1 MSVTRNRLSLLFHH
15 YYDGTATEHEIKEMM
30 GLIRK
35 ADGDAQLSALIKE
48 AWGDLNVDK
57 PVFPDEVHERIIS
70 NILRPEHGADSNP
83 AGKERAHP
91 ASERSIFRLRYWAA
105 AVIILGCF
113 GVLWKWNASEKGGVK
128 PVAGQSDIQ
137 PGGNRATLTLA
148 DGSVVSLDSTAKG
161 AVIQQGTAKI
171 SKAGEGELVY
181 KQTAFA
187 DAQSA
192 DAQFGKSF
200 PDKGLQMN
208 MIATPR
214 GGQYQIT
221 LPDGTKA
228 WLNASSSIRF
238 PVAFANNERRV
249 EVQGEVYFQ
258 VRKDKLRPFR
268 VNFGTNE
275 IEVLGTSFNVMNY
288 KDEHAAQTTLEE
300 GSLIVRSRNQESKLK
315 PGEQASIAREGALAV
330 AQVDV
335 SEAIAWKD
343 GLFHFEDAGIEE
355 VMRQAARWYD
365 IEVTYEGPVPKR
377 QFTGTIERNLNISEL
392 MTMLQYAGVNYRID
406 GRRIHISK

>member
-1 MSVTRNRLSLLFHH
+1 MSITRDRLSLLFYR
-15 YYDGTATEHEIKEMM
+15 YYDGTATEPEIKEMM

-35 ADGDAQLSALIKE
+35 ADGDAELSALIKE
-48 AWGDLNVDK
+48 AWEGLKVDK
-57 PVFPDEVHERIIS
+57 PVLSSDVHERIIS
-70 NILRPEHGADSNP
+70 NILHPERDSDMP
-83 AGKERAHP
+83 HQEGTQAAF
-91 ASERSIFRLRYWAA
+91 RSNIFRLRYWAA
-105 AVIILGCF
+105 AVIVLGCF
-113 GVLWKWNASEKGGVK
+113 GVLWKWNEQEKGSVK
-128 PVAGQSDIQ
+128 PAAAQSDIR

-148 DGSVVSLDSTAKG
+148 DGTVISLDSAAKG
-161 AVIQQGTAKI
+161 AVIRQGTAQI

-181 KQTAFA
+181 AQSA

-192 DAQFGKSF
+192 DAQYADAQSAGN
-200 PDKGLQMN
+200 GLQMN
-208 MIATPR
+208 MMSTPR

-238 PVAFANNERRV
+238 PVAFARNERRV

-258 VRKDKLRPFR
+258 VRKDKQRPFR
-268 VNFGTNE
+268 VNFGSNE

-288 KDEHAAQTTLEE
+288 TDEQASQTTLEE

-315 PGEQASIAREGALAV
+315 PGEQASIVREGTLAV

-335 SEAIAWKD
+335 EEALAWKD

-365 IEVTYEGPVPKR
+365 IEVTYEGPVPRR

-392 MTMLQYAGVNYRID
+392 MTMLQYAGVNYRIE
-406 GRRIHISK
+406 GRKVRILR